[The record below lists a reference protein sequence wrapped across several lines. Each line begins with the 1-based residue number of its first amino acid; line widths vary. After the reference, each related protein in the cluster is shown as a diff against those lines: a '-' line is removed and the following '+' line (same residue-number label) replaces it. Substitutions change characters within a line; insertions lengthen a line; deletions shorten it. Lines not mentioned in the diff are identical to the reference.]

1 MNSVLF
7 SLSIWYN
14 LDRPRFAKKPSDQE
28 AVAGSTITLAC
39 EGEGVP
45 APRVSWLR
53 DGKELNGNLEYTLD
67 GDGTLTLKNFSAGF
81 AGYYQ
86 CIIQNDI
93 GKSAAGA
100 SVSFIAYEGTHQM
113 S

>member
-1 MNSVLF
+1 MFFLF
-7 SLSIWYN
+7 SLSTSFN

-28 AVAGSTITLAC
+28 AVAGSTVTLDC

-53 DGKELNGNLEYTLD
+53 DGKELSGNLEYTLD
-67 GDGTLTLKNFSAGF
+67 GNGTLTLTNFSAAF

-86 CIIQNDI
+86 CIIQNYI

-100 SVSFIAYEGTHQM
+100 SISFITYEGTNQI